1 MRNWQLIAARLER
14 DGELLT
20 TTQAAKL
27 IPAHRGRRS
36 HISTQCLVRWIVH
49 GRHGIYLDGVKT
61 GAAWS
66 TTRQAVIRFL
76 AQCSEQ
82 AEPEPMPDTL
92 AQRERIA
99 KQVLARMR
107 AG

>member
-20 TTQAAKL
+20 TSQAAKL

-66 TTRQAVIRFL
+66 TTKAAILRFL
-76 AQCSEQ
+76 AACSEQ
-82 AEPEPMPDTL
+82 EEPQSISTL
-92 AQRERIA
+92 AQREREA
-99 KQVLARMR
+99 ALVLARMR
-107 AG
+107 AGR